1 MCRITTW
8 NMEGATHKGDNKW
21 TDLVPSFFKSDEVN
35 GDFACLQEAGP
46 VPASAVAIAA
56 SA

>member
-21 TDLVPSFFKSDEVN
+21 TDIVPSFFKPDEVS
-35 GDFACLQEAGP
+35 GDFACLQESGP